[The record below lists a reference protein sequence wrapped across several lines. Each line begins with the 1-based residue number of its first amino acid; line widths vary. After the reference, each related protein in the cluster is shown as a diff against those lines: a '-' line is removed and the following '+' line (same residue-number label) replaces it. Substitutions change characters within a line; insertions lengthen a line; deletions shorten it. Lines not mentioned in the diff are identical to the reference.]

1 MLRCSLTLRAV
12 ILGSKPSTNSNA
24 RVRSTPAASSAT
36 QLVPTS
42 AGRSANGA
50 LALSLEQGIRCAS
63 TDLVNSGDAVAT
75 YIKETTTS
83 PLAAVQWMQLFSSRG
98 VRHEAVLNAAAWK
111 AFKAVI
117 PQHAEQVP
125 KSDLDVLVS
134 SVSRA
139 FRLTAQHQ
147 LIHDHQL
154 LIAGVA
160 KCVECTPAMRSRHVA
175 DVMVAM
181 RDLGR
186 LTLTV
191 AESASYR
198 SRLQSPGVVEDPLVQ
213 SSGEA
218 HSDDGLHEQGGGVQ
232 LLDELADV
240 LEGQIVLIAK
250 TFTAEELVECI
261 STLSVIGVCRS
272 ESVRALGTAA
282 QELHMT
288 LPQVTELL
296 TCTSRLHSRV
306 VDTLDYHDDADG
318 TLRGICLPLFMAI
331 AKRLEGVN
339 AVTLGKQH
347 PLLVVELRKLC
358 ERNADVNEVVP
369 SLWEKIRGIRV
380 SQTQVRRASNAHK
393 GVQTISGALGTTE
406 PKRVPRKD
414 RLKEG
419 LSDHSH
425 RERYIPA
432 HFRGWKGAKP
442 QRRHLL
448 VPKVASRQRFGSRR
462 IREGFIKHIQSK
474 FQKSNY

>member
-12 ILGSKPSTNSNA
+12 IMASKSSTNSNA
-24 RVRSTPAASSAT
+24 RVRFTPPASSST
-36 QLVPTS
+36 QLVPNT
-42 AGRSANGA
+42 AGRFANGA
-50 LALSLEQGIRCAS
+50 LALSLEEAIRCTS

-75 YIKETTTS
+75 YIKETTTA

-117 PQHAEQVP
+117 PQHAEQAT

-134 SVSRA
+134 AVSRA

-160 KCVECTPAMRSRHVA
+160 KCVECAPAMRSRHVA

-191 AESASYR
+191 AESALYR
-198 SRLQSPGVVEDPLVQ
+198 SRLQSPGVVEDPLVH
-213 SSGEA
+213 SSGED
-218 HSDDGLHEQGGGVQ
+218 HSDEQGGGVQ

-240 LEGQIVLIAK
+240 LEGQIVDIAK

-282 QELHMT
+282 QEVHMT
-288 LPQVTELL
+288 LPQITELL

-318 TLRGICLPLFMAI
+318 TLRGICIPLFMAI

-358 ERNADVNEVVP
+358 EKNADVNEVAP
-369 SLWEKIRGIRV
+369 SLWEKIRCIRV
-380 SQTQVRRASNAHK
+380 SQTQVRRAKNAHN

-406 PKRVPRKD
+406 PKRAPRKD

-419 LSDHSH
+419 LNDHSF

-462 IREGFIKHIQSK
+462 IREGYIKQIQSR